1 MNSQRHS
8 AVINRRA
15 PTDRDRH
22 IQFRT
27 DFILTCSGGR
37 EVILCS
43 KVKCSA
49 NLVKAPAE
57 GVPPV
62 MGMGP
67 DDVMGLVNL
76 PI

>member
-1 MNSQRHS
+1 M
-8 AVINRRA
+8 
-15 PTDRDRH
+15 
-22 IQFRT
+22 
-27 DFILTCSGGR
+27 
-37 EVILCS
+37 CS